1 MLQRVGADTVVCTD
15 GDERAVENLR
25 TNFRISQLRPL
36 TTASHARVAT
46 LCAHMQRH
54 SGAFATLTGA
64 DFFFFLSSFFFFSPA
79 DNVDLADVRDPSAA
93 LLPSGVHVDTLMWDS
108 PSREELVRQ
117 ASADVILSCDTIYLP
132 EVHDALASLVRL
144 CLQLPYPSS
153 PADGQGQG
161 QGDRPARVAYFTQMN
176 RNPETFDSYTTTFAR
191 HGLRLEPVDYSSLP
205 LRFAYDRESINF
217 HKITLQ

>member
-64 DFFFFLSSFFFFSPA
+64 DFFFFFLSSFFF
-79 DNVDLADVRDPSAA
+79 
-93 LLPSGVHVDTLMWDS
+93 
-108 PSREELVRQ
+108 SRL
-117 ASADVILSCDTIYLP
+117 
-132 EVHDALASLVRL
+132 
-144 CLQLPYPSS
+144 
-153 PADGQGQG
+153 
-161 QGDRPARVAYFTQMN
+161 
-176 RNPETFDSYTTTFAR
+176 
-191 HGLRLEPVDYSSLP
+191 
-205 LRFAYDRESINF
+205 
-217 HKITLQ
+217 

>member
-1 MLQRVGADTVVCTD
+1 
-15 GDERAVENLR
+15 
-25 TNFRISQLRPL
+25 
-36 TTASHARVAT
+36 
-46 LCAHMQRH
+46 
-54 SGAFATLTGA
+54 
-64 DFFFFLSSFFFFSPA
+64 
-79 DNVDLADVRDPSAA
+79 
-93 LLPSGVHVDTLMWDS
+93 MWDS
-108 PSREELVRQ
+108 PSREEAVRQ

-144 CLQLPYPSS
+144 CLLLPYPE
-153 PADGQGQG
+153 PADGQG

-191 HGLRLEPVDYSSLP
+191 HGLRLEPVDYSDLP